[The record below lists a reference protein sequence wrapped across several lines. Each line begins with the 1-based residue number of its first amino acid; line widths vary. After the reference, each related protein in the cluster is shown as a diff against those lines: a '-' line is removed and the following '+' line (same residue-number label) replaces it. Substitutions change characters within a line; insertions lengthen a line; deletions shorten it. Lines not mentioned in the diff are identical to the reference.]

1 MDTPRKKSEVS
12 RGGGFFAAMLTLIGA
27 VVGGFMGEGSAGF
40 LIGLGLGIVLII
52 VLYYLDKRANEQR

>member
-1 MDTPRKKSEVS
+1 MNSPSKKSELS

-40 LIGLGLGIVLII
+40 LIGLGLGLALIVLLF
-52 VLYYLDKRANEQR
+52 VLDKRANT